1 MAGEGLRF
9 INAKYKKPKPLIDI
23 NGKPMFIRSAQCMPD
38 ADLWIF
44 ITQKKFLTND
54 LIAKEIDK
62 NFKNYNIISVDQT
75 TEGQASTCG
84 LARKYLK
91 NDDQIFINA
100 CDSFIEFDLK
110 KYYAEL
116 EKYDVLVFTTKCT
129 QIHLENPKAY
139 CWVKIDKEGILNVS
153 CKKPFSN
160 EPSNE
165 KPIVGTFFFNKSKF
179 FINSIDSLFKKKNK
193 INNEYYLDMAIA
205 ESIKLGF
212 KVGEFLVDNY
222 VDFGRPG
229 IDIYD

>member
-1 MAGEGLRF
+1 MNNRRVNIMPMAGEGLRF

-23 NGKPMFIRSAQCMPD
+23 NGKPMFIRSAQRMPD

-116 EKYDVLVFTTKCT
+116 EK
-129 QIHLENPKAY
+129 
-139 CWVKIDKEGILNVS
+139 
-153 CKKPFSN
+153 
-160 EPSNE
+160 
-165 KPIVGTFFFNKSKF
+165 
-179 FINSIDSLFKKKNK
+179 
-193 INNEYYLDMAIA
+193 
-205 ESIKLGF
+205 
-212 KVGEFLVDNY
+212 
-222 VDFGRPG
+222 
-229 IDIYD
+229 